1 MIDRTTR
8 RAICTTERYCIA
20 SSRCDVHYEYDPHTF
35 MKITLTEKIAFP
47 FSLLL
52 LLMTVVVIIAFVTQG
67 TVEDQLKQIRKEIE
81 RRDAIQ
87 NLRASMPEVLSIL
100 SSSVQ
105 TNRVK
110 IRGDAIWK
118 EIDVHVQ
125 MIRGWSIDEKE
136 RELGLRI
143 EKQLLSFRTD
153 AQKIAAI
160 QPAAIDSTTIR
171 LALALNQTWK
181 EQISKTLEI
190 LFEHNSARLQQT
202 TIEISSTERTV
213 VWYMFTLGIIAL
225 AVCIVTIL
233 LSVKRI
239 SKPLQD
245 LELATQK
252 IIMRDFSHRVRAEG
266 ADEIGKLTTSFN
278 AMTDNLGWRLK
289 ELENFSFVVSNSLIH
304 HLQGIF
310 GMSDMLLTEY
320 SDAIDENGKES
331 LRMIHSTSLN
341 MSNLINDLYV
351 FAKAAQGDVAKAP
364 VRMNR
369 LIEQVQIELT
379 EVLQKRNAKLTVQ
392 EDLPAILCDQ
402 SKCTLV
408 WKHLIINAMKFN
420 ASAQPIIEIGHI
432 EDHRRPQH
440 ETFFIRDNGIG
451 IDPQFHDKIF
461 QPFYRVPT
469 KSKQQG
475 VGMGLAIARRVM
487 DFHLG
492 NIRVESQPGMGAIF
506 YVAFPKQEKK
516 KTDRIS

>member
-1 MIDRTTR
+1 M
-8 RAICTTERYCIA
+8 
-20 SSRCDVHYEYDPHTF
+20 DVQYEYDPHAI

-67 TVEDQLKQIRKEIE
+67 TVEDQLKQIRKDVE
-81 RRDAIQ
+81 RRDAIL
-87 NLRASMPEVLSIL
+87 NLRISVPEVLSIL
-100 SSSVQ
+100 ASAVR
-105 TNRVK
+105 TNRESV
-110 IRGDAIWK
+110 RGDAIWK

-136 RELGLRI
+136 RELGLSI
-143 EKQLLSFRTD
+143 EKQMLSFRTD
-153 AQKIAAI
+153 AQRIAAI
-160 QPAAIDSTTIR
+160 QSAAIDTIVMVKVV
-171 LALALNQTWK
+171 ALNQTWK
-181 EQISKTLEI
+181 TKISKTLDR
-190 LFEHNSARLQQT
+190 LFESSSARLQHT
-202 TIEISSTERTV
+202 TLEISSTQRNA
-213 VWYMFTLGIIAL
+213 VWIIFTLGIIAL

-233 LSVKRI
+233 LSAKRI

-252 IIMRDFSHRVRAEG
+252 IIMRDFSHRVRTEG
-266 ADEIGKLTTSFN
+266 ADEIGKLSTSFN

-310 GMSDMLLTEY
+310 GMSDMLLTDY
-320 SDAIDENGKES
+320 GDTIDENGKES

-351 FAKAAQGDVAKAP
+351 FAKAAQGDVAKTP

-379 EVLQKRNAKLTVQ
+379 EALQKRNAKLTVR

-402 SKCTLV
+402 SKCALV

-432 EDHRRPQH
+432 EDRRRPQH

-451 IDPQFHDKIF
+451 IDAQFHEKIF

-475 VGMGLAIARRVM
+475 VGMGLAIVRRVM
-487 DFHLG
+487 DFHQG
-492 NIRVESQPGMGAIF
+492 SIRVESQPGMGAIF

-516 KTDRIS
+516 KTDRAS